1 MLHQTF
7 QIIVKNAQR
16 CSFMTDTPTRIGP
29 ALPLKINWRRR
40 SMTAV
45 ASLGPVLMDVS
56 RQIIAILRSD
66 TTRVDLGLI
75 AAGVAFFATVSI
87 FPALAV
93 FVLAWSISADP
104 STISTLFALG
114 ANVVPPEVLNLL
126 SDQLTALVSAGS
138 VTGLSWAT
146 LLTGLFAFWSARAGV
161 KAMVR
166 GLHSVAGPGPGPAG
180 WRGEI
185 RITGLTLALYALAMI
200 VAGAVIIA
208 PLVLNFLT
216 LGLFG
221 TLGLGLLRLVIAT
234 AAVLAALILIYRH
247 AINPDVWISRGALVA
262 TVLWLAGSV
271 AFSVYLGNFANYN
284 QVYGSIGAAV
294 ALLMWVYLSAY
305 VVLLG
310 GALDS
315 ASLHPGVPTSVEP
328 KPG

>member
-1 MLHQTF
+1 
-7 QIIVKNAQR
+7 
-16 CSFMTDTPTRIGP
+16 MTDTPTTIGP

-138 VTGLSWAT
+138 V
-146 LLTGLFAFWSARAGV
+146 
-161 KAMVR
+161 
-166 GLHSVAGPGPGPAG
+166 
-180 WRGEI
+180 
-185 RITGLTLALYALAMI
+185 
-200 VAGAVIIA
+200 
-208 PLVLNFLT
+208 
-216 LGLFG
+216 
-221 TLGLGLLRLVIAT
+221 
-234 AAVLAALILIYRH
+234 
-247 AINPDVWISRGALVA
+247 
-262 TVLWLAGSV
+262 

-315 ASLHPGVPTSVEP
+315 ASLHPRVPTRVEP